1 MLEFNAPSVFVLATI
16 AAVCLAVPA
25 NGDIVIKNDATMY
38 EGEITEQTSTYL
50 KMRTKIG
57 GKGNWIEL
65 TFSMTSINSFTEE
78 DGDQA
83 VDAASPAPAPPAG
96 EPASKSA
103 GSAGVHR
110 VEEVVARGSGAT
122 EREAI
127 DHALRNA
134 VQQVVGTLI
143 TSTTQIEHMD
153 VVEDKIIAHANGFV
167 RKYEVI
173 DDPRRLG
180 TPDDPHVEVR
190 ILAEVEITKMF
201 EQFNSENILITFKK
215 SFDADSIY
223 AAVTTREDRD
233 KAAAQAL
240 REVLAGYPN
249 RVWTVKPIGK
259 IREAGKTQSGEVILA
274 AKIRFEKTRGQWA
287 SFAAD
292 LKSVLNRV
300 AIGNSKISLVKSQ
313 YSLAVDC
320 VLNHLSQLDN
330 PFEVRQKIGLQDYW
344 GQVSV
349 DRTSRT
355 ALRGYW
361 PITSYSGEFGSVMA
375 NEGRIEFEDTVVLLD
390 RNQRHADVWAVPEEA
405 WDVIQAAI
413 DGGVPEVYVSLVNG
427 DGEIGRPLFGRDQ
440 SRLQGDFWEGP
451 ALKPDILKSDRD
463 SPRRNYISPFMSIGI
478 KTHYIASSGGGC
490 GGGNNHNDGWA
501 GPSID
506 IEYLFA
512 IPKEELTGTPN
523 VKVELVSRDTFLPDK
538 PAPSKFGPGPGG
550 SGGPGGR

>member
-1 MLEFNAPSVFVLATI
+1 MLKFNAPSVFVLATI

-25 NGDIVIKNDATMY
+25 FGDIVIKTDGKVY

-57 GKGNWIEL
+57 GKGKWLEL
-65 TFSMTSINSFTEE
+65 AFPMSSIKFVTEE

-127 DHALRNA
+127 DQALRNA

-143 TSTTQIEHMD
+143 TSSTQIKNME

-167 RKYEVI
+167 LNHKVI
-173 DDPRRLG
+173 GDPRRLG
-180 TPDDPHVEVR
+180 TSSDPHVEVR
-190 ILAEVEITKMF
+190 ILAEVEITKIF
-201 EQFNSENILITFKK
+201 EQFNSENILISFKK
-215 SFDADSIY
+215 SFDAGSIY

-233 KAAAQAL
+233 KAAAQTL
-240 REVLAGYPN
+240 REVFANYPN

-259 IREAGKTQSGEVILA
+259 VRLEAGKTQSGEVILA

-287 SFAAD
+287 SFAGD
-292 LKSVLNRV
+292 LKRVLSKV
-300 AIGNSKISLVKSQ
+300 AIGRSQIRLDRSQ
-313 YSLAVDC
+313 YSLAMDC
-320 VLNHLSQLDN
+320 ALEYLRQLDN
-330 PFEVRQKIGLQDYW
+330 PFEVRRENELKDNW

-349 DRTSRT
+349 DHTSRK

-361 PITSYSGEFGSVMA
+361 PFSGASYNREFGSPMA
-375 NEGRIEFEDTVVLLD
+375 NEGRIKFEDTVVLLD

-413 DGGVPEVYVSLVNG
+413 DGGAPEVYVSLVNG
-427 DGEIGRPLFGRDQ
+427 DGEEIGRPLFGRDQ
-440 SRLQGDFWEGP
+440 SRLRGDFWGGP

-478 KTHYIASSGGGC
+478 SPC
-490 GGGNNHNDGWA
+490 GRQIEVTANWA

-512 IPKEELTGTPN
+512 IPKDELKGTPD
-523 VKVELVSRDTFLPDK
+523 VKVELVSRSTFLPDK
-538 PAPSKFGPGPGG
+538 Q
-550 SGGPGGR
+550 SGGPIGPPNPPPPRPGGR

>member
-1 MLEFNAPSVFVLATI
+1 MLKFNALSVFVLAII

-25 NGDIVIKNDATMY
+25 FGDIVIKTDGKVY
-38 EGEITEQTSTYL
+38 EGEITEKTSTYL
-50 KMRTKIG
+50 MMRTKIG
-57 GKGNWIEL
+57 GKGNWHEL
-65 TFSMTSINSFTEE
+65 AFPMSSIKFVTEE

-127 DHALRNA
+127 DQALRNA

-143 TSTTQIEHMD
+143 TSSTQIKNME

-167 RKYEVI
+167 LNHKVI
-173 DDPRRLG
+173 GDPRRLG

-190 ILAEVEITKMF
+190 ILAEVEITKIF

-215 SFDADSIY
+215 SFDAGSIY

-233 KAAAQAL
+233 RAAAQTL
-240 REVLAGYPN
+240 REVFANYPN

-259 IREAGKTQSGEVILA
+259 VRLEAGKTQSGEVILA

-287 SFAAD
+287 SFAGD
-292 LKSVLNRV
+292 LKRVLSKV
-300 AIGNSKISLVKSQ
+300 AIGRSQIRLDRSQ

-320 VLNHLSQLDN
+320 ASEYLRQLDN
-330 PFEVRQKIGLQDYW
+330 PFEVRREINELKDDW

-349 DRTSRT
+349 DHTSRK

-361 PITSYSGEFGSVMA
+361 PFSGSSYNREFGSPMA
-375 NEGRIEFEDTVVLLD
+375 NEGRIKFEDTVVLLD

-413 DGGVPEVYVSLVNG
+413 DGGAPEVYVSLVNG
-427 DGEIGRPLFGRDQ
+427 DGEEIGRPLFGRDQ
-440 SRLQGDFWEGP
+440 SRLRGDFWGGP

-463 SPRRNYISPFMSIGI
+463 SPRRNYISPFMFIGI
-478 KTHYIASSGGGC
+478 RWC
-490 GGGNNHNDGWA
+490 GGSDHDGWA

-512 IPKEELTGTPN
+512 IPKDELKGTPD
-523 VKVELVSRDTFLPDK
+523 VKVELVSRSTFLPDK
-538 PAPSKFGPGPGG
+538 Q
-550 SGGPGGR
+550 SGGPIGPPNPPPPRPGGR